1 MCGKLNL
8 KKSEK
13 WYLHNPQTVREN
25 VNHKLIWD
33 MNIQRG
39 NVIVERRPDIVILN
53 KMEKKAT
60 IIYVAIIPGD
70 IRIIDMEKE
79 KI

>member
-33 MNIQRG
+33 MDIQRG

-60 IIYVAIIPGD
+60 IIYVAIPGNK
-70 IRIIDMEKE
+70 RIIDMEKE